1 MSDDRTAFIL
11 FGALALLLP
20 LSALIAR
27 RPSIGAVVRALVG
40 WALIAGI
47 LYIGFA
53 NRDRIGEAASGLG
66 KRLGLEEQTVDGDTV
81 HIRQSSDGHFWATVR
96 LNGYERRMLI
106 DSGATA
112 TAISEETA
120 RNAGIRIRRAPPVML
135 TTANGT
141 IQAARGRAE
150 TIRIG
155 GLETRDLPVVISP
168 TFESFDVIGMNFL
181 SRLDGWRVERGTLV
195 LQGEATPGAEVDS
208 QNRR

>member
-27 RPSIGAVVRALVG
+27 RPLIGAVVRALVG

-81 HIRQSSDGHFWATVR
+81 RIRQASDGHFWATVR

-150 TIRIG
+150 TVRIG

-195 LQGEATPGAEVDS
+195 LQGEATPGAEVDG